1 MSQSEDTHSN
11 MISATQEWLERA
23 VIGLNLCP
31 FAKSVHVKQQ
41 IRYVVSRA
49 QSPEAL
55 CEEIYSELLYLQK
68 AEPASV
74 ETSLLIHPYVLQDFT
89 EYNDFLDIADAIIG
103 DLGLEGEIQIA
114 SFHPD
119 YQFAGTGPDD
129 IENYTNRSPYP
140 MLQFL
145 RESSIS
151 AALEQ
156 YPDAEKIFERN
167 ILKLRELGY
176 AGLKQLGILALPED
190 ANENS
195 PPNKE

>member
-11 MISATQEWLERA
+11 MISVTQEWLERA

-41 IRYVVSRA
+41 IRYVVSCA

-74 ETSLLIHPYVLQDFT
+74 ETSLLIHPYVLQDFN
-89 EYNDFLDIADAIIG
+89 EYNDFLDIADAIIE
-103 DLGLEGEIQIA
+103 DLGLEGEIQVA

-119 YQFAGTGPDD
+119 YQFAGTAPDD

-140 MLQFL
+140 LLQFL

-190 ANENS
+190 ADENS
-195 PPNKE
+195 SHNKE